1 MNAGEI
7 AIRTLIVDDELELLD
22 SLKSVL
28 ERRRM
33 KVLTSDSGKK
43 ALDLLKENVVDV
55 VVLDIKMPGM
65 DGLEVLK
72 IIKKD
77 YPDIPVLLLTGHPT
91 VESALKGI
99 KLGANEYIMKPPDVE
114 MLVERIRQAY
124 DRQQEIFAQRQSEK
138 INDIRKRR
146 P

>member
-1 MNAGEI
+1 MNAGEST
-7 AIRTLIVDDELELLD
+7 IRTLIVDDEVELLD

-28 ERRRM
+28 ERREMR
-33 KVLTSDSGKK
+33 VLTSESGEN

-124 DRQQEIFAQRQSEK
+124 DQQQEIFAQRQSEK